1 MVLSF
6 FWRPCPDT
14 LLDQLEN
21 RRIFSFI
28 FFEFFSF
35 RQSRN
40 FWLVQLFWLFSYR
53 HTPSLKSSTNF
64 RSPFLDEF
72 VAQFK
77 STLLLL
83 PNGTVLA
90 TGIPVDLNLYESEH
104 SVTDEELVKILAE
117 SPNLVSGGGSS
128 SSKNKKKKKKAA
140 GAASE
145 GADKENSKETATEN
159 KA

>member
-1 MVLSF
+1 
-6 FWRPCPDT
+6 
-14 LLDQLEN
+14 
-21 RRIFSFI
+21 
-28 FFEFFSF
+28 
-35 RQSRN
+35 
-40 FWLVQLFWLFSYR
+40 
-53 HTPSLKSSTNF
+53 
-64 RSPFLDEF
+64 
-72 VAQFK
+72 
-77 STLLLL
+77 LL